1 MKNLLFMVTVTFSFT
16 ANSAY
21 TEMVIEGVKQSNGV
35 WTTAG
40 VMDTQGFVRTT
51 GAVTVSGATRNLP
64 VAISADVG
72 LASTMLKG
80 VARSAGPIALA
91 ATAYDLYQWYNSN
104 GLTDSAGQWG
114 VLTGDITF
122 SPETNGYAQCA
133 YLGGFNTTVA
143 DCVSR
148 WQRNYPNYYFT
159 GPMTLDPS
167 LSPNPY
173 CGTNDCTYRFKQTAN
188 IPSASLGFDIVWP
201 KSKTTSPFSN
211 TRPSTDVDFNKLPII
226 PTNLISSSWGK
237 FPALTG
243 KTPIK
248 GVEFTPYSEWKS
260 DPYFKDGQWWRDR
273 MDVSPSSIPGQ
284 PTRVRIDVGP
294 VKLNGYTDPTVKP
307 PETPASS
314 TTPKEKEQTKFCDD
328 NPQSIACAQMGE
340 LEKEEIE
347 TKELPVS
354 TAYTPWGS
362 SNSSCPASRTI
373 SLFAGKSVTI
383 SYQPICDFVTMLRP
397 LIIGLALISAM
408 FIIGGISRSGGGE

>member
-1 MKNLLFMVTVTFSFT
+1 MKRLLIVLLFICPSVF
-16 ANSAY
+16 AAY

-51 GAVTVSGATRNLP
+51 GAVTVAGATRNLP

-80 VARSAGPIALA
+80 AARAAGPVALA

-104 GLTDSAGQWG
+104 GLTNAGGEWG

-122 SPETNGYAQCA
+122 TPESNGYAQCA

-159 GPMTLDPS
+159 GPVTLDPS

-173 CGTNDCTYRFKQTAN
+173 CGTNDCTYRFKQMAN

-201 KSKTTSPFSN
+201 KSKQGSPYLN
-211 TRPSTDVDFNKLPII
+211 TKPSTDADFNKLPVI

-237 FPALTG
+237 FPSLTG

-248 GVEFTPYSEWKS
+248 GVDFTPYSEWKS

-273 MDVSPSSIPGQ
+273 MDVSPSSAPGQ
-284 PTRVRIDVGP
+284 PTRVRVDVGP
-294 VKLNGYTDPTVKP
+294 IKLEGYTDPNVKP
-307 PETPASS
+307 PETPATG

-328 NPQSIACAQMGE
+328 NPGSIACQEMGKPE
-340 LEKEEIE
+340 DVEPIKPDEKQFQLN
-347 TKELPVS
+347 TNQS
-354 TAYTPWGS
+354 WGAA
-362 SNSSCPASRTI
+362 NGACPASP
-373 SLFAGKSVTI
+373 SVTLFTGKVI
-383 SYQPICDFVTMLRP
+383 TFDYRPTCDFLALLRP
-397 LIIGLALISAM
+397 IIIAFALMTAV
-408 FIIGGISRSGGGE
+408 FIALGRTD